1 MQTND
6 FSNLS
11 NSSSIKT
18 LGEVCVSTNSNI
30 TLKHTRQKGI
40 SLKESALELKLVSE
54 SDYDKFV
61 VPKNMIHP
69 LDKK

>member
-6 FSNLS
+6 FSNLP
-11 NSSSIKT
+11 NSWQIKT
-18 LGEVCVSTNSNI
+18 LGEVCVFTNANI